1 MAEFTVNKE
10 TFKVRYDKVK
20 AKVKELIREG
30 NIRRIIIKNS
40 DGEKLIEIPLNLG
53 VASVV
58 LVPIWTAI
66 GAIFA
71 LAADYTIE
79 VEKIRKGKSEKDEE
93 KIPSEAP

>member
-1 MAEFTVNKE
+1 MADFTVNKE

-40 DGEKLIEIPLNLG
+40 EDEKLIEIPLNLG

-58 LVPIWTAI
+58 LIPIWTAI
-66 GAIFA
+66 GAIVA

-79 VEKIRKGKSEKDEE
+79 VEKIRKAKPEQNEE
-93 KIPSEAP
+93 KIPAEAP